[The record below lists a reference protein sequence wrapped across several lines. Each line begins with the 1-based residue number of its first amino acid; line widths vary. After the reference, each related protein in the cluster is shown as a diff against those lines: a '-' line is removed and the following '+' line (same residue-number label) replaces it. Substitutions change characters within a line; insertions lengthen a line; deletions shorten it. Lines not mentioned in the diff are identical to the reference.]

1 MEWIQILAAGI
12 GSVGFSLMFQLR
24 GKKLILIG
32 CGGALSWWI
41 FLLGKENGDS
51 LMGLL
56 WAVIVAAAIAEI
68 EARHRKTPVIVLEV
82 PLLVPLIPGGD
93 LYRMMVSIMT
103 KGVRASID
111 PIVWLVQEV
120 FVIAAGVI
128 LVSTAASFA
137 VKTGHMIHQKRQK
150 QKEPQ

>member
-1 MEWIQILAAGI
+1 MTFQEITEIIAAGL
-12 GSVGFSLMFQLR
+12 GSVGFSMMFQLH

-32 CGGALSWWI
+32 CGGALSWFI
-41 FLLGKENGDS
+41 FLLGKNSGSS
-51 LMGLL
+51 LNGLL

-68 EARHRKTPVIVLEV
+68 EARRRKTPVFVLEV
-82 PLLVPLIPGGD
+82 PLLVPLIPVGD

-111 PIVWLVQEV
+111 PLVWLAQEV

-128 LVSTAASFA
+128 LVSTAASLLVKAAHA
-137 VKTGHMIHQKRQK
+137 VRQSVR
-150 QKEPQ
+150 

>member
-1 MEWIQILAAGI
+1 MTFQEITEIIAAGL
-12 GSVGFSLMFQLR
+12 GSIGFSMMFQLR

-32 CGGALSWWI
+32 CGGTLSWFI
-41 FLLGKENGDS
+41 FLFGKNSGSS
-51 LMGLL
+51 LNGLL

-68 EARHRKTPVIVLEV
+68 EARRRKTPVIVLEV

-111 PIVWLVQEV
+111 PLVWLAQEV
-120 FVIAAGVI
+120 FVIAAGGI
-128 LVSTAASFA
+128 LVSTVASLLVKATHA
-137 VKTGHMIHQKRQK
+137 VRQSVR
-150 QKEPQ
+150 

>member
-1 MEWIQILAAGI
+1 MTFQEITEIIAAGL
-12 GSVGFSLMFQLR
+12 GSIGFSMMFQLR

-32 CGGALSWWI
+32 CGGALSWFI
-41 FLLGKENGDS
+41 FGKNSGSS
-51 LMGLL
+51 LNGLL

-111 PIVWLVQEV
+111 PLVWLAQEV

-128 LVSTAASFA
+128 LVSTVASLLVKAAHA
-137 VKTGHMIHQKRQK
+137 VRQSVR
-150 QKEPQ
+150 

>member
-1 MEWIQILAAGI
+1 MTFQEITEIIAAGL
-12 GSVGFSLMFQLR
+12 GSIGFSMMFQLR

-32 CGGALSWWI
+32 CGGALSWFI
-41 FLLGKENGDS
+41 FLFGKNSGSSLNGR
-51 LMGLL
+51 L
-56 WAVIVAAAIAEI
+56 WA
-68 EARHRKTPVIVLEV
+68 VIVLEV

-111 PIVWLVQEV
+111 PLVWLAQEV

-128 LVSTAASFA
+128 LVSTVASLLVKAAHA
-137 VKTGHMIHQKRQK
+137 VRQSVR
-150 QKEPQ
+150 

>member
-1 MEWIQILAAGI
+1 M
-12 GSVGFSLMFQLR
+12 
-24 GKKLILIG
+24 IG
-32 CGGALSWWI
+32 CGGALSWFI
-41 FLLGKENGDS
+41 FLFGKNSGSS
-51 LMGLL
+51 LNGLL

-111 PIVWLVQEV
+111 PLVWLAQEV

-128 LVSTAASFA
+128 LVSTVASLLVKAAHA
-137 VKTGHMIHQKRQK
+137 VRQSVR
-150 QKEPQ
+150 